1 MAMCRI
7 TRLRFVVILIL
18 VFSMIPTLAQDS
30 FQDVVEMSIEV
41 GFDSFFR
48 PNEWTPV
55 RVQVKNNGNSITGR
69 LVIRPETSG
78 TVVGNAFSTPIDLP
92 SGAEKSATINIQ
104 ARTFPDS
111 IRVELIDD
119 EGFIHTSKEA
129 NLSDLQQQD
138 QLYAVVTGAS
148 TAPISLSGVHIGGF
162 EAEQA
167 SWDVSNVPDN
177 GIALQSLDM
186 MMLINIDSDSLSTA
200 QRSAIQSWVKGG
212 GHLIVTGGPSAQ
224 STALAFRDILPFV
237 PDGSQSI
244 DDLSALA
251 IYGGDYQTKL
261 DERTII
267 ATGELQAGADVLA
280 ESADGLPLLVRQDW
294 GAGIIDYLVADP
306 TLEPF
311 VSWDNISQLW
321 LTLIA
326 SRSPQPVW
334 TEGFTRPNYGAESI
348 ANLPG
353 VDLLPPIQTLCM
365 FLFAYILLIGP
376 VNYLILSRFNRN
388 GWGWF
393 TIPIVIALFTGIAW
407 TVGFSL
413 RGSEIIVSRT
423 TVVQSWSDADSA
435 QMNQFVGVLSPRRAT
450 YSLTVP
456 EGHFL
461 GVTGATA
468 SNSFFSTTAVQTST
482 EIQQGTNFGAYDFTI
497 DGGIFANFIVSGD
510 VPRPDISG
518 AMTLSYDIS
527 DNGRMLSGLQGIIRN
542 ESDFTL
548 RDAVIVGEH
557 IVYHLEDDFAPD
569 DLLTFDR
576 EDLKMDVSDHPPQPN
591 LLEYVVSPLNINI
604 SPFTRST
611 GGSSIADIQ
620 GERFLRSRAFAEANS
635 IEDKQFARE
644 QSFLASFMIDQ
655 FDTTARGTKVYLI
668 GWRDEWNHDLDVANT
683 SWNAV
688 DTTLYIIELD
698 VTVEVPSQTATL
710 TSENFTWMTIDR
722 VGITDEGTEDF
733 NLYETQSVEY
743 RFSPLPELVMT
754 EVDKLEV
761 LVDRGGGYAQ
771 SLEVELLNWQTDEY
785 DLFTFRDGDLL
796 EFDEPQK
803 YLGSHNE
810 VQVRLYYV
818 QGAGTAKVRK
828 IRITQ
833 TGRYS

>member
-1 MAMCRI
+1 MAMCRL
-7 TRLRFVVILIL
+7 TRLRFIVILVLI
-18 VFSMIPTLAQDS
+18 FSMIPTLAQDN

-55 RVQVKNNGNSITGR
+55 RVQVKNNGNSLTGR

-78 TVVGNAFSTPIDLP
+78 TVIGNAFSTPIDLP
-92 SGAEKSATINIQ
+92 SGSEKSAIINIQ

-129 NLSDLQQQD
+129 GLIDLQPQD
-138 QLYAVVTGAS
+138 QLYAVVTGAT

-167 SWDVSNVPDN
+167 VWDVSNIPDN

-186 MMLINIDSDSLSTA
+186 MMLINIDSDNLSTA
-200 QRSAIQSWVKGG
+200 QRSAIQSWVKSG

-224 STALAFRDILPFV
+224 STALAFRDILPLV
-237 PDGSQSI
+237 PDDSQSI
-244 DDLSALA
+244 DDLNALA
-251 IYGGDYQTKL
+251 IYSGDYQTNL
-261 DERTII
+261 DERTVI
-267 ATGELQAGADVLA
+267 ATGELQADAYILA
-280 ESADGLPLLVRQDW
+280 EQDGLPLLTRREW
-294 GAGIIDYLVADP
+294 GAGIVDYLVADP
-306 TLEPF
+306 TLEPL
-311 VSWDNISQLW
+311 VGWDNLSQLW
-321 LTLIA
+321 LTMLA
-326 SRSPQPVW
+326 SRPPQPVW
-334 TEGFTRPNYGAESI
+334 TDGFTRPEYGAESI

-365 FLFAYILLIGP
+365 FLIAYIILIGP
-376 VNYLILSRFNRN
+376 LNYLILSRFNRN
-388 GWGWF
+388 GWGWV

-407 TVGFSL
+407 TVGFNL

-423 TVVQSWSDADSA
+423 TVVQSWANTDSA

-468 SNSFFSTTAVQTST
+468 SNSFFSTTAVQTAT

-518 AMTLSYDIS
+518 SMTLRYDIAES
-527 DNGRMLSGLQGIIRN
+527 GRMIGGLQGIVRN

-557 IVYHLEDDFAPD
+557 IVYPLDEDFAPD
-569 DLLTFDR
+569 DLVTFNR
-576 EDLKMDVSDHPPQPN
+576 EDLMMEIADHPPQPN
-591 LLEYVVSPLNINI
+591 LLEYVVSPLNMNA

-611 GGSSIADIQ
+611 SGASISDIQ
-620 GERFLRSRAFAEANS
+620 GERFLRSRAFAEAS
-635 IEDKQFARE
+635 TLQEKQFARE
-644 QSFLASFMIDQ
+644 QAFLASFMIDQ
-655 FDTTARGTKVYLI
+655 FDTTARGTKAYLI
-668 GWRDEWNHDLDVANT
+668 GWRDEWERDLNVADTN
-683 SWNAV
+683 WNSI

-698 VTVEVPSQTATL
+698 VTVEVPTETATL
-710 TSENFTWMTIDR
+710 TSENFTWMTVDR
-722 VGITDEGTEDF
+722 VGVMNNGTEDF
-733 NLYETQSVEY
+733 NLFETQLVEY
-743 RFSPLPELVMT
+743 RFSPFPDLVMS
-754 EVDKLEV
+754 EVDHLV
-761 LVDRGGGYAQ
+761 VHVDRGGGYAQ
-771 SLEVELLNWQTDEY
+771 SLEVELLNWQTQEY
-785 DLFTFRDGDLL
+785 DVFTFRDGDLL
-796 EFDEPQK
+796 EFDNPQP
-803 YLGSHNE
+803 YLGSNNE

-818 QGAGTAKVRK
+818 QGAGTAKVRR
-828 IRITQ
+828 IRVTQ